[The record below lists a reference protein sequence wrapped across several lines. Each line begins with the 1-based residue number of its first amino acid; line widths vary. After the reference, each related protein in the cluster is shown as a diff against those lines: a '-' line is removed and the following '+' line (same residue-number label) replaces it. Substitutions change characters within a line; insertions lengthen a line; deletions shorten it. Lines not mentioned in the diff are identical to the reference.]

1 MAHVLE
7 ALFDL
12 HRFGFVHRDV
22 HPGNVVVDHS
32 PLEGTLIDF
41 ASSNLRTDKL
51 LNQDKGRD
59 PYVPEFEIDW
69 ANGDIRHDLFAV
81 GVIAFM
87 LVGGVRE
94 IANEE
99 LFKKELD

>member
-1 MAHVLE
+1 MTHVLE

-51 LNQDKGRD
+51 LNHDKGRD
-59 PYVPEFEIDW
+59 PYVPGFEIDW

-99 LFKKELD
+99 FKKD